1 MCSAAGWLFSAIVL
15 LRQPLSKVCKFEG
28 MNLAEL
34 YSEEV
39 KALCR
44 QYKVKRLSAFGSL
57 VRGGFRDDSDIDLI
71 VDFEPLSLSEYGR
84 NYFNLKFALEDHFHR
99 TVDLLEEQEIKNPY
113 FKKNIDAYRQIIYAG

>member
-1 MCSAAGWLFSAIVL
+1 
-15 LRQPLSKVCKFEG
+15 

-57 VRGGFRDDSDIDLI
+57 VKGGFRDDSDIDLI
-71 VDFEPLSLSEYGR
+71 VDFEPLSDSEYKR
-84 NYFNLKFALEDHFHR
+84 NYFNLQFDLEDKFGR
-99 TVDLLEEQEIKNPY
+99 PVDLIESSQIKSPY
-113 FKKNIDAYRQIIYAG
+113 FKQNVEAYQKLIYGS